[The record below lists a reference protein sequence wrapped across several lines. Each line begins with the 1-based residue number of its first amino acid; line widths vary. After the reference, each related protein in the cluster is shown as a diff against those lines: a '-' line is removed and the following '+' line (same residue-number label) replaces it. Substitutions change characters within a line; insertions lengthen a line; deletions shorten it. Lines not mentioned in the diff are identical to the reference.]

1 MSLRP
6 GRALTPGP
14 SLAPRSMMRRNAK
27 RASGIERRKAR
38 YGWSFVLPALAFF
51 GLFSFYP
58 IVNAFYT
65 SLFKQKLLSLAPP
78 EYIGFGNYV
87 YLLHSATFWNSVR
100 ATAIFTA
107 CTFSLLVGVSLLLA
121 AFITSRKRVQ
131 SVLQMVYFSPA
142 VVSSVVAA
150 AVWLL
155 IFDPRGLGNYA
166 VNTIMRT
173 PGVDHKWLASAA
185 MLRLSTV
192 LVYFWKYV
200 GYFTIIFIAGL
211 TSIPTTLHEAAKI
224 DGAGAWKDFW
234 YVSFPLLKP
243 TLVLVSVMS
252 MIQCLRTF
260 STQYVF
266 MQAGAPRGPIDVIA
280 FGIYNMAI
288 RDHQIGR
295 ASAMSVILF
304 CIMLVLS
311 WMQFRV
317 SRSEDVSYL

>member
-1 MSLRP
+1 M
-6 GRALTPGP
+6 RAKG
-14 SLAPRSMMRRNAK
+14 K
-27 RASGIERRKAR
+27 CASGMERRRAR
-38 YGWSFVLPALAFF
+38 WGWAFVLPALAFF

-58 IVNAFYT
+58 IFNAFYT

-78 EYIGFGNYV
+78 EYIGLGNYA
-87 YLLHSATFWNSVR
+87 YLLHSPTFWNSVR

-107 CTFSLLVGVSLLLA
+107 CTFVLLVGVSLLLA
-121 AFITSRKRVQ
+121 AFIVSRKRVQ
-131 SVLQMVYFSPA
+131 KTLQMVFFSPA

-155 IFDPRGLGNYA
+155 IFDPRGLGNQV
-166 VNTIMRT
+166 VNGIMQT
-173 PGVDHKWLASAA
+173 PGVDHKWLASAT
-185 MLRLSTV
+185 MLQLSTV

-211 TSIPTTLHEAAKI
+211 ASIPATLHEAARI
-224 DGAGAWKDFW
+224 DGAGSWQSFWK
-234 YVSFPLLKP
+234 VSFPLLKP
-243 TLVLVSVMS
+243 TIVLVSVMA

-266 MQAGAPRGPIDVIA
+266 YQAGAPRGPIDVIA
-280 FGIYNMAI
+280 FGIYNTAI

-304 CIMLVLS
+304 CIMLFLS

-317 SRSEDVSYL
+317 SRSDDVSYL

>member
-1 MSLRP
+1 V
-6 GRALTPGP
+6 RAKG
-14 SLAPRSMMRRNAK
+14 K
-27 RASGIERRKAR
+27 RASGMERRRAR
-38 YGWSFVLPALAFF
+38 WGWAFVLPSLAFF

-58 IVNAFYT
+58 IFNAFYT

-78 EYIGFGNYV
+78 EYIGLGNYT
-87 YLLHSATFWNSVR
+87 YLLHSPTFWNSVR

-107 CTFSLLVGVSLLLA
+107 CTFVLLVGVSLLLA
-121 AFITSRKRVQ
+121 AFIVSRKRVQ
-131 SVLQMVYFSPA
+131 KTLQMVFFSPA

-155 IFDPRGLGNYA
+155 IFDPRGLGNQV
-166 VNTIMRT
+166 VNGIMQT
-173 PGVDHKWLASAA
+173 PGVDHKWLASAT
-185 MLRLSTV
+185 MLQLSTV

-211 TSIPTTLHEAAKI
+211 ASIPATLHEAARI
-224 DGAGAWKDFW
+224 DGAGSWQSFWK
-234 YVSFPLLKP
+234 VSFPLLKP
-243 TLVLVSVMS
+243 TIVLVSVMA

-266 MQAGAPRGPIDVIA
+266 YQAGAPRGPIDVIA
-280 FGIYNMAI
+280 FGIYNTAI

-304 CIMLVLS
+304 CIMLFLS

-317 SRSEDVSYL
+317 SRSDDVSYL

>member
-1 MSLRP
+1 M
-6 GRALTPGP
+6 
-14 SLAPRSMMRRNAK
+14 
-27 RASGIERRKAR
+27 ERRRAR
-38 YGWSFVLPALAFF
+38 WGWAFVLPALAFF

-58 IVNAFYT
+58 IFNAFYT

-78 EYIGFGNYV
+78 EYIGLGNYA
-87 YLLHSATFWNSVR
+87 YLFQSPTFWNSVR

-107 CTFSLLVGVSLLLA
+107 CTFVLLVGVSLLLA
-121 AFITSRKRVQ
+121 AFIVSRKRVQ
-131 SVLQMVYFSPA
+131 KTLQMVFFSPA

-155 IFDPRGLGNYA
+155 IFDPRGLGNQV
-166 VNTIMRT
+166 VNGIMQT
-173 PGVDHKWLASAA
+173 PGVDHKWLASAT
-185 MLRLSTV
+185 MLQLSTV

-211 TSIPTTLHEAAKI
+211 ASIPATLHEAARI
-224 DGAGAWKDFW
+224 DGAGSWQSFWK
-234 YVSFPLLKP
+234 VSFPLLKP
-243 TLVLVSVMS
+243 TIVLVSVMA

-266 MQAGAPRGPIDVIA
+266 YQAGAPRGPIDVIA
-280 FGIYNMAI
+280 FGIYNTAI

-304 CIMLVLS
+304 CIMLFLS

-317 SRSEDVSYL
+317 SRSDDVSYL